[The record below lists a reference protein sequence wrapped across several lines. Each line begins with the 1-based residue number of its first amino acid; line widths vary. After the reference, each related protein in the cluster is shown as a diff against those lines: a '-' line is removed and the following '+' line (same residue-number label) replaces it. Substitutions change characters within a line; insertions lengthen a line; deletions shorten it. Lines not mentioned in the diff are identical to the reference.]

1 MILKRTL
8 AAAATLTVAALL
20 ITACAPQAAPTPTGT
35 STPTPTSATRE
46 PVDPPADEAAA
57 IAEAETTI
65 DLILDEQEKVGNR
78 GGTDTTVYETLAT
91 GKGLELFLA
100 DAKSLEE
107 GPILNIDGDNVE
119 GQSTAEGRINFTP
132 TSAYGQEND
141 GIENGLVIVPGCL
154 DASERMITTAD
165 GKPAMQNPNP
175 RNKVEFQVT
184 YDKEQKLW
192 LVSNRISTGET
203 C

>member
-8 AAAATLTVAALL
+8 AAAATFTVAALL

-65 DLILDEQEKVGNR
+65 DLILDAQEEVGAA
-78 GGTDTTVYETLAT
+78 GGTDTTPFETLAT
-91 GKGLELFLA
+91 GKALQIYTA
-100 DAKSLEE
+100 DAKSIAE
-107 GPILNIDGDNVE
+107 GPILNADGKQIE
-119 GQSTAEGRINFTP
+119 GQATVEGRINFTP

-154 DASERMITTAD
+154 DASERKITTAD
-165 GKPAMQNPNP
+165 GTPAMQNPKL
-175 RNKVEFQVT
+175 RNEVEFQVT

-192 LVSNRISTGET
+192 LVSNLIETGGT